1 MRQLTLHLWKILDE
15 ETRTEI
21 IKVMICLP
29 VCTGEELNR
38 DSVCDRVSSVG
49 CPCVGEGGGVAAT
62 RWRCFSS
69 RDSKIPAANVA
80 SNM

>member
-1 MRQLTLHLWKILDE
+1 MKKQEQNTHICPGLKSVCLIK
-15 ETRTEI
+15 
-21 IKVMICLP
+21 KVMICLP